1 VKATANK
8 LSVILF
14 VFAPNIPKVMTKEI
28 NRNHLFDPKG
38 SDDVEART
46 IIKGATTGLFNLNA
60 TKYPW
65 AKSLYQVMIGNF
77 WVPEKISGLKDDA
90 RMFRADLSEE
100 EQKGYKGILSFLI
113 FLDSIQTVNLPHFS
127 DYITSP
133 EVNLILSI
141 QAYQEAIHSQSY
153 ATILESVVES
163 KERDEIYY
171 FWRTD
176 AVLLERN
183 KYIGQIYEDF
193 IDNPTDE
200 TFFRGIVANFL
211 LESVYFYNG
220 FAFFDTLVDRM
231 KMLAT
236 GRMIAYIRRDELTH
250 ITIFANII
258 REIKK
263 EFPGIYNEKM
273 ILEMMKSA
281 VDQEIAWGKHIL
293 GNRIPGINSEMTSDY
308 THWLANNRLAMLNI
322 GPLYPN
328 AVSNPYKH
336 LDRLQDPNSD
346 KGNFFETTVVNYTQ
360 SSSMNG
366 SWDF

>member
-1 VKATANK
+1 MTEEMRRNLMFNPEGDDDTAK
-8 LSVILF
+8 
-14 VFAPNIPKVMTKEI
+14 
-28 NRNHLFDPKG
+28 
-38 SDDVEART
+38 RT

-60 TKYPW
+60 VKYPW

-77 WVPEKISGLKDDA
+77 WVPEKVSGLKDDA
-90 RMFRADLSEE
+90 RMFHSELSPE
-100 EQKGYKGILSFLI
+100 EQKAYKGILSFLI
-113 FLDSIQTVNLPHFS
+113 FLDSIQTVNLPHLS
-127 DYITSP
+127 DYVTSP
-133 EVNLILSI
+133 EVNLILAI

-176 AVLLERN
+176 EILLERN

-193 IDNPTDE
+193 VANPTDK
-200 TFFRGIVANFL
+200 TFFRSVVANFL

-220 FAFFDTLVDRM
+220 FAFFDTLTDRM

-250 ITIFANII
+250 ITLFANLI
-258 REIKK
+258 REIKR
-263 EFPGIYNEKM
+263 EFPEIYDEKL
-273 ILEMMKSA
+273 IVEMMQEA
-281 VDQEIAWGKHIL
+281 AEQEIAWGKHIL
-293 GNRIPGINSEMTSDY
+293 GDRIPGINGTTTEDY
-308 THWLANNRLAMLNI
+308 THWLANNRLAMINI
-322 GPLYPN
+322 GPLYPE